1 MIGKFREDRG
11 VKMYR
16 ILIVD
21 DEKIERNGIKMLLKM
36 AGIELE
42 IFEACNG
49 KEALSFLQENQVDI
63 LLTDMKMPYVDGM
76 DLLKEVCPENPQMKS
91 IIFSGYSEFEY
102 AKTAMK
108 MGVKD
113 YILKPVDPEEFKK
126 TMEKVLKELD
136 QQTISVTKETETDS
150 FMKEHILYSL
160 VNGME
165 ADTVRSKTQEYFNES
180 EINIYTRMMLIEAN
194 DPLFSNVSEEIN
206 DILSSNIKWNYKYL
220 NLNEQQSVLLL
231 EDTEQADYEKVGE
244 KIVEEI
250 TSLFG
255 KRCYI
260 AVSHRM
266 DCALKEI
273 GTTFNKLEDL
283 MEIKFY
289 YSKSKVFLEEERE
302 EGNVFARI
310 GEDVLM
316 KQMKQDIKMKDISSL
331 REHFAAMCDKY
342 RQNTSFSQVYIKFI
356 FSNLLQDF
364 YENLSDETGQNLNE
378 EIEQLYCSSDF
389 EQVLTIVNRNIDR
402 LEKQFGCN
410 PQMNHREIETVKKY
424 IYENYDKEISVDYL
438 ADMVFMAPSYLS
450 HVFKKETGQNLSKFI
465 KAYRME
471 KAKEMLKETHNKI
484 VNISYAVGYPN
495 VSYFCQSFREYFGV
509 SPQKFRDQG

>member
-1 MIGKFREDRG
+1 
-11 VKMYR
+11 MYH

-21 DEKIERNGIKMLLKM
+21 DEKIERNGIKLLLKM

-42 IFEACNG
+42 ISEACNG
-49 KEALSFLQENQVDI
+49 KEALSFLEKHQVDI
-63 LLTDMKMPYVDGM
+63 LLTDMKMPNMDGM
-76 DLLKEVCPENPQMKS
+76 ELLKRVCPEYPQMKK

-113 YILKPVDPEEFKK
+113 YILKPVDPEEFKE
-126 TMEKVLKELD
+126 TMDKVLEELD
-136 QQTISVTKETETDS
+136 QQTIIVMREAETDS
-150 FMKEHILYSL
+150 FMKDHILYSL

-165 ADTVRSKTQEYFNES
+165 ADIVQSKTQDYFDES
-180 EINIYTRMMLIEAN
+180 EINVYKRMMLLEVN
-194 DPLFSNVSEEIN
+194 NSFFSNVGEEIN
-206 DILSSNIKWNYKYL
+206 KVLADNVTGQYKYL
-220 NLNEQQSVLLL
+220 NLNEQQSVVLLADGGCKNYREMGEQL
-231 EDTEQADYEKVGE
+231 VKAITEH
-244 KIVEEI
+244 
-250 TSLFG
+250 FG

-260 AVSHRM
+260 AVSRSM
-266 DCALKEI
+266 DYALREI
-273 GTTFNKLEDL
+273 GSTFSRLEDL
-283 MEIKFY
+283 MESKFY
-289 YSKSKVFLEEERE
+289 CSESKVFLEEEQE

-310 GEDVLM
+310 DEDALM
-316 KQMKQDIKMKDISSL
+316 KQMKQDIKMKDIGSL
-331 REHFAAMCDKY
+331 REHFGAMCDKY
-342 RQNTSFSQVYIKFI
+342 RQNSSFSQVYIKFI
-356 FSNLLQDF
+356 FSNMLKDF
-364 YENLSDETGQNLNE
+364 YDNLPNETGQKLNE

-389 EQVLTIVNRNIDR
+389 EQVMAIINRNIDR

>member
-1 MIGKFREDRG
+1 
-11 VKMYR
+11 MYR

-21 DEKIERNGIKMLLKM
+21 DEKIERNGIKMLLKTL
-36 AGIELE
+36 GIGLE

-49 KEALSFLQENQVDI
+49 KDALAFLEENKVDI
-63 LLTDMKMPYVDGM
+63 LLTDMKMPYMDGM
-76 DLLKEVCPENPQMKS
+76 ELLKQVCPKYPQMKS

-102 AKTAMK
+102 AKNAMQ

-126 TMEKVLKELD
+126 TINKVMDELD
-136 QQTISVTKETETDS
+136 QQAISVTKEAKTDN

-160 VNGME
+160 INGMDE
-165 ADTVRSKTQEYFNES
+165 GSLRAKTQEYFNEA
-180 EINIYTRMMLIEAN
+180 EINRYTRMLLLEVSG
-194 DPLFSNVSEEIN
+194 DFFSKVGEE
-206 DILSSNIKWNYKYL
+206 LYTVLYANIKWHYMYL

-231 EDTEQADYEKVGE
+231 EDVGHTDYRELGEQLVDA
-244 KIVEEI
+244 I
-250 TSLFG
+250 TKRFG

-266 DCALKEI
+266 ECSVQELGA
-273 GTTFNKLEDL
+273 TYNKLEDL
-283 MEIKFY
+283 MESKFY
-289 YSKSKVFLEEERE
+289 YSESKVFLEEEQE
-302 EGNVFARI
+302 KGNVFAKVD
-310 GEDVLM
+310 EDALM
-316 KQMKQDIKMKDISSL
+316 KQMKQDIKMKDINSL
-331 REHFAAMCDKY
+331 REHFGTMCERY
-342 RQNTSFSQVYIKFI
+342 RQNSSFSQVYIKFI
-356 FSNLLQDF
+356 FSNMLKDF
-364 YENLSDETGQNLNE
+364 YDNLPDETGKKLNE
-378 EIEQLYCSSDF
+378 EIEQLYASSDF
-389 EQVLTIVNRNIDR
+389 EQVLAIINRNIDR

-471 KAKEMLKETHNKI
+471 KAKEMLEETHNKI